1 MCNFKRRYKN
11 SRWDYTGFLIV
22 NVKKHVN
29 SFSELDK
36 ETRVEVGNVIAY
48 AEKALREL
56 KIVLSVIEKI
66 KQYCGFR
73 EYK

>member
-1 MCNFKRRYKN
+1 MGLYRILN
-11 SRWDYTGFLIV
+11 SKC
-22 NVKKHVN
+22 KKHVN

-56 KIVLSVIEKI
+56 KM
-66 KQYCGFR
+66 F
-73 EYK
+73 